1 MAGPVKTNVEE
12 LAENR
17 VRLTVEVPEGDVSH
31 AIEHAAS
38 DLAQSAKIPG
48 FRKGKVP
55 LPVIVARIGK
65 DAIWEEALRGH
76 LEGWFWNAAATSGMQ
91 PLGSPELDLGDAP
104 DDGGSYSFS
113 ATFAVVSPPEP
124 ADWSGLEAPRA
135 EAEVPAELVDREI
148 EALRETV
155 AELVPAGDRPAADG
169 DTVVVDLI
177 GERTGE
183 QRDYVTEVG
192 SGRLVDELDDALVG
206 MAAGETKTVTLPAD
220 EGETTDVDL
229 TLHDVKER
237 VLPDLDDELARAA
250 SEFDTLVEL
259 RADIEARFREQ
270 LEAEAEASFR
280 EAAVDALVEATGFE
294 IPDEL
299 VDRRAAELWQGM
311 TRSLARRGISPDT
324 YLTMTGQS
332 QDEVVERLRDEA
344 RRAVKRELVLEG
356 VASKLGLEVGD
367 EELETFV
374 REQAELGGDD
384 PDETLEALRS
394 HGTLESLRSDLRLR
408 KALDEVAA
416 GVKPIPVELAAAR
429 DKLWTPEKE
438 NQPSDVNIWTPGS
451 EEAPT
456 R

>member
-55 LPVIVARIGK
+55 LPVIVARVGK

-76 LEGWFWNAAATSGMQ
+76 LEGWFWAAAATSGMQ
-91 PLGSPELDLGDAP
+91 PVGSPELDLGEAP
-104 DDGGSYSFS
+104 PDGGAYSFS
-113 ATFAVVSPPEP
+113 ATFAVVSPPEVG
-124 ADWSGLEAPRA
+124 DWSELEVPRA
-135 EAEVPAELVDREI
+135 EVDVPAELVDRELD
-148 EALRETV
+148 ALRETV
-155 AELVPAGDRPAADG
+155 AELVPAGERPAAES
-169 DTVVVDLI
+169 DTVVVDLV

-192 SGRLVDELDDALVG
+192 SGRLVDELDEALVG
-206 MAAGETKTVTLPAD
+206 MRAGESKTVTLPAE
-220 EGETTDVDL
+220 EGATTEVAL
-229 TLHDVKER
+229 TLRDVKER
-237 VLPDLDDELARAA
+237 VLPDLDDDLARAA
-250 SEFDTLVEL
+250 SEFDTLDEL
-259 RADIEARFREQ
+259 RRDIEGRLGEQ
-270 LEAEAEASFR
+270 LEAEADATFR

-294 IPDEL
+294 VPDEL

-311 TRSLARRGISPDT
+311 TRSLARRGISPDV

-332 QDEVVERLRDEA
+332 QEQVVERLRDEA
-344 RRAVKRELVLEG
+344 QRAVKRELVLEG
-356 VASKLGLEVGD
+356 VAAKLGIEVDD

-374 REQAELGGDD
+374 REQAALGGDD
-384 PDETLEALRS
+384 PDETLQALKE
-394 HGTLESLRSDLRLR
+394 HGTYESLRADLRLR
-408 KALDEVAA
+408 KALDEVAG

-438 NQPSDVNIWTPGS
+438 NQPSNVNIWTPGS

>member
-55 LPVIVARIGK
+55 LPVIVARVGK

-76 LEGWFWNAAATSGMQ
+76 LEGWFWAAAATSGMQ
-91 PLGSPELDLGDAP
+91 PVGSPELDLGEAP
-104 DDGGSYSFS
+104 SDGGTYSFT

-124 ADWSGLEAPRA
+124 ADWSDLEVPRA
-135 EAEVPAELVDREI
+135 EVEVPAELVDREI

-155 AELVPAGDRPAADG
+155 AELVPAGDRPADNG
-169 DTVVVDLI
+169 DTVVLDLV

-192 SGRLVDELDDALVG
+192 TGRLVDALDDALVG
-206 MAAGETKTVTLPAD
+206 MRAGESRTVAVPTE
-220 EGETTDVDL
+220 EGETTDVEL
-229 TLHDVKER
+229 TLRDVKER
-237 VLPDLDDELARAA
+237 VLPELDDDLARAA
-250 SEFDTLVEL
+250 SEFDTLDEL
-259 RADIEARFREQ
+259 RADLDARLREQ
-270 LEAEAEASFR
+270 LEEEAEATFR
-280 EAAVDALVEATGFE
+280 EAAVDALVDATGFE

-311 TRSLARRGISPDT
+311 TRSLARRGISPDV

-332 QDEVVERLRDEA
+332 QEQVVERLRDEA

-356 VASKLGLEVGD
+356 VAAKLGIEVGD
-367 EELETFV
+367 DELEAFV

-384 PDETLEALRS
+384 PDETLEALRA
-394 HGTLESLRSDLRLR
+394 HGTLESLRADLRLR
-408 KALDEVAA
+408 KALDEVAR
-416 GVKPIPVELAAAR
+416 GVKPIGVELAAAR
-429 DKLWTPEKE
+429 DKLWTPGKE
-438 NQPSDVNIWTPGS
+438 NQQSNVNIWTPGS